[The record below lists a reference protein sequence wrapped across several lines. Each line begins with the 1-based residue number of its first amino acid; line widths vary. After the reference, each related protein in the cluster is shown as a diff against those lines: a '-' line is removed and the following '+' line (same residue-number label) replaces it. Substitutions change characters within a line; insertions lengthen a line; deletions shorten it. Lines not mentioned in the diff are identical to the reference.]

1 MTKRG
6 PRSPQP
12 IRVTGRFLDPI
23 NGPLRAMQALI
34 NEQRRLNALQEHAH
48 DLKVRQDAETAG
60 HTVETTAQEEKKL

>member
-23 NGPLRAMQALI
+23 NGLDRAIQALLDA
-34 NEQRRLNALQEHAH
+34 QARLDAKQEHAH
-48 DLKVRQDAETAG
+48 ALKVRQDAEIAG